1 MSEAINRR
9 RALAVFGA
17 AGLGAVMAACGNDD
31 RDTGAAGDTSSSTR
45 GTGTSPATAAPGGTA
60 ADLLDSA
67 GSCALTPEQTEGPY
81 YLDIDRLRR
90 DIREDRQGTPLRLA
104 VRVRENGSCRPV
116 ADAAVDIWHCDATGL
131 YSGFESASTGGGPGG
146 RPDGGGGT
154 GGVDP
159 TRYLRGTQVTDA
171 AGIVEFLTVYPGW
184 YRGRTVHI
192 HVKVHLNNAEV
203 LTSQL
208 YFDEQVTSAVYAAEP
223 YASDTGRETF
233 NDDDGIFQDE
243 TILSLSR
250 DGTGWIGAINLD
262 VRSA

>member
-60 ADLLDSA
+60 A
-67 GSCALTPEQTEGPY
+67 
-81 YLDIDRLRR
+81 
-90 DIREDRQGTPLRLA
+90 
-104 VRVRENGSCRPV
+104 
-116 ADAAVDIWHCDATGL
+116 
-131 YSGFESASTGGGPGG
+131 
-146 RPDGGGGT
+146 
-154 GGVDP
+154 
-159 TRYLRGTQVTDA
+159 
-171 AGIVEFLTVYPGW
+171 
-184 YRGRTVHI
+184 
-192 HVKVHLNNAEV
+192 
-203 LTSQL
+203 
-208 YFDEQVTSAVYAAEP
+208 EP